1 MKFGLK
7 RETLETEGGREV
19 RFLLVCGR
27 KTQTAVYPSSPRN
40 PPGFLTVLYS
50 WLFLYSVYRWMSDQ
64 HRNRRI
70 DTSVNIAEV
79 ENCVNKETKFHYN
92 LCCGLFFFCFFASS
106 SSIWTFLL
114 LRGEL
119 EQFLSM
125 WGWSR
130 PWPVDQFFTWFLKD
144 KTTFHTLIWYSFS
157 SIDVYIQSVSLRTVN
172 VSEIVYF
179 SDRKFVV

>member
-92 LCCGLFFFCFFASS
+92 LCCGLFFSVFFFLLHLLVFEPFYCYMGNWSSFSACEGGVDHGRWTSS
-106 SSIWTFLL
+106 SH
-114 LRGEL
+114 G
-119 EQFLSM
+119 
-125 WGWSR
+125 
-130 PWPVDQFFTWFLKD
+130 
-144 KTTFHTLIWYSFS
+144 
-157 SIDVYIQSVSLRTVN
+157 SLRTKQL
-172 VSEIVYF
+172 F
-179 SDRKFVV
+179 TH